1 MSPTLTACQALTR
14 FMLMIATSTGEVERE
29 LVQLK
34 GGQAASTPIDGP
46 TLALEMRLAV
56 LLSTPHGAAIALF
69 AHPWCVRLIQ
79 VAALAAI
86 DRQDA
91 DTQLACG
98 PLRARHAL
106 SGGPSARLRR
116 QRSHHVVV
124 FKVDALWLRW
134 YWRGGCGFCVGCWF
148 ACVGRC
154 VCRRCAQQQSQDGT
168 PTGTVPAAASTAVS
182 SYHQNVPAFL
192 PQWHSAPSALVLHL
206 LAQPSARPGIPK
218 AACTT
223 AAVIQACFNNA
234 PHGTR
239 CSLPWHNSF
248 TNSSKKWCP
257 SR

>member
-14 FMLMIATSTGEVERE
+14 FVLMIATSTGEVERE

-69 AHPWCVRLIQ
+69 AHPWCVRLVQ

-124 FKVDALWLRW
+124 SKASALWLRCC
-134 YWRGGCGFCVGCWF
+134 WRGGCGFCAVW
-148 ACVGRC
+148 VH
-154 VCRRCAQQQSQDGT
+154 CR
-168 PTGTVPAAASTAVS
+168 
-182 SYHQNVPAFL
+182 
-192 PQWHSAPSALVLHL
+192 
-206 LAQPSARPGIPK
+206 
-218 AACTT
+218 
-223 AAVIQACFNNA
+223 
-234 PHGTR
+234 TR
-239 CSLPWHNSF
+239 G
-248 TNSSKKWCP
+248 
-257 SR
+257 

>member
-14 FMLMIATSTGEVERE
+14 FGFMIATCTGEVERE

-46 TLALEMRLAV
+46 ALALEMWLAV
-56 LLSTPHGAAIALF
+56 LLSTPHGAAIALV
-69 AHPWCVRLIQ
+69 AHPWCVRLVQ

-124 FKVDALWLRW
+124 SKASALWLRCC
-134 YWRGGCGFCVGCWF
+134 WRGGCGFCVGC
-148 ACVGRC
+148 G
-154 VCRRCAQQQSQDGT
+154 
-168 PTGTVPAAASTAVS
+168 
-182 SYHQNVPAFL
+182 
-192 PQWHSAPSALVLHL
+192 
-206 LAQPSARPGIPK
+206 
-218 AACTT
+218 
-223 AAVIQACFNNA
+223 
-234 PHGTR
+234 
-239 CSLPWHNSF
+239 
-248 TNSSKKWCP
+248 
-257 SR
+257 